1 MKNKSS
7 FRFSSIL
14 FSLAL
19 MVVLFAGLTGGPS
32 SRVSAQGLPPP
43 TEDPRIV
50 GGAPADPGEWPWQ
63 VALVDGN
70 ATNLYNGQFCG
81 GSLVA
86 ANWVVTA
93 AHCVYGSAPSSQD
106 VVAGIYNLQNPAP
119 GYQRRD
125 VAQIIVHPNYNA
137 ATSNSDIALLRLVSP
152 VTLGGSGATKTQAIP
167 LVPSSIGALVG
178 IDSWVTGWG
187 NTESVPQWPT
197 ELREVSVPI
206 ISNSVCNNA
215 SHYNGEITANML
227 CAGFDAGGKDSCQGD
242 SGGPLVID
250 NGGQWQL
257 AGVVSWGY
265 GCAEPYLPGV
275 YTRVS
280 KFTTWVNSYVQTST
294 PETTIFRSNG
304 SDDGWILESS
314 ETSSAGGTLNSIQ
327 TVFLLGDSAANQQ
340 YRTILSFNTA
350 GLPDT
355 AVITAVTLKIKYMG
369 MAGAN
374 PFGTHGNIIGDIRS
388 GPFSG
393 LRTLETADFAAASG
407 RNGAFVI
414 RNKSVGGWYSA
425 SLGASDFI
433 HINLL
438 GLTQIRLRFK
448 LDDNNDFG
456 KDILKFYSGN
466 ASPSLRPQLIVK
478 YYTP

>member
-1 MKNKSS
+1 MKNTPP
-7 FRFSSIL
+7 FRFSSVL

-19 MVVLFAGLTGGPS
+19 IFVLFASLTGGA
-32 SRVSAQGLPPP
+32 SAQGLPPP
-43 TEDPRIV
+43 PEDPRIV
-50 GGAPADPGEWPWQ
+50 GGVPADPGEWPWQ
-63 VALVDGN
+63 VALVGGN

-81 GSLVA
+81 GSLVSPQ
-86 ANWVVTA
+86 WVVTA
-93 AHCVYGSAPSSQD
+93 AHCVNDIKNNPSQVD
-106 VVAGIYNLQNPAP
+106 IVAGIYNLQNPAP

-125 VAQIIVHPNYNA
+125 VAQIIVHPQYNPS
-137 ATSNSDIALLRLVSP
+137 TSDKDIALLRLFSP

-187 NTESVPQWPT
+187 NTSGSGQQYPT
-197 ELREVSVPI
+197 QLYEVSVPI
-206 ISNSVCNNA
+206 ISNAICNNA

-280 KFTTWVNSYVQTST
+280 NFTTWVNSYVQTAT

-304 SDDGWILESS
+304 SDDGWIRESS
-314 ETSSAGGTLNSIQ
+314 ETSSTGGALNSIQ
-327 TVFLLGDSAANQQ
+327 TVFVLGDSAADQQ

-355 AVITAVTLKIKYMG
+355 AVITSVTLKIKYMG
-369 MAGAN
+369 VAGTN
-374 PFGTHGNIIGDIRS
+374 PFNTHGNIIGDIRS
-388 GPFSG
+388 GPFNG
-393 LRTLETADFAAASG
+393 LRTLENADFAAASG

-414 RNKSVGGWYSA
+414 LNKSVGGWYSD
-425 SLGASDFI
+425 SLSASDFI

-448 LDDNNDFG
+448 TGDNDDLG

-478 YYTP
+478 YTVP